1 MAAVKSRHHLSFEEN
16 VAAIKKNTSGTSVL
30 TISDEFN
37 GGNWICNLCNY
48 QCVSAS

>member
-37 GGNWICNLCNY
+37 GGKTQIYSILKNKAY
-48 QCVSAS
+48 V